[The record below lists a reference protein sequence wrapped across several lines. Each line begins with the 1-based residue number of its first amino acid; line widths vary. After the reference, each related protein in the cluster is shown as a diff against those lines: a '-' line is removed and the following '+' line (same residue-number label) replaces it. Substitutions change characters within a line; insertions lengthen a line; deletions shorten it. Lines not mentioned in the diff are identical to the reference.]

1 MMRDED
7 HEDPLLS
14 LCNCPHH
21 HEEDEEKYHK
31 GDEDHEGHCDDGDN
45 ENEGEVEIAEDHIYG
60 VSSLNFYYW
69 IYIEWKEK
77 MSERVPL
84 ANKSQSR
91 KGSIIENYSPN
102 ALL

>member
-1 MMRDED
+1 MVALSALSFL
-7 HEDPLLS
+7 HPLLS
-14 LCNCPHH
+14 LCNCPDRD
-21 HEEDEEKYHK
+21 EEDEEEYHE
-31 GDEDHEGHCDDGDN
+31 GDEDHEDHCDDGDD
-45 ENEGEVEIAEDHIYG
+45 ENEEIAEDHIYG
-60 VSSLNFYYW
+60 VSSLNFYCR

-77 MSERVPL
+77 ISERVPS